1 MVQPLAGPV
10 PDRGGDTIPPHAEV
24 IEVRVPELARL
35 FNAIDP
41 SPLYEKDLD
50 ADAEEFIVG
59 WAREAPGGA
68 RLALLVHVD
77 RATPRPHDDSLA
89 RDSIHAFFGNRASR
103 LRRQLRTLLRLGRT
117 SLMIGI
123 AALAAFI
130 AVGDLVFWASGG
142 GRMGEVVRESLMIG
156 GWVAMWRPLEI
167 FLYDWW
173 PIRAEI
179 RLFDRLAVMPIRIRQ
194 TGDGPR

>member
-1 MVQPLAGPV
+1 MTGSAGPV
-10 PDRGGDTIPPHAEV
+10 PERGDDTIPPHSEV

-41 SPLYEKDLD
+41 SPLYERDLD
-50 ADAEEFIVG
+50 AGAEEFIVG
-59 WAREAPGGA
+59 WAREAPGSA
-68 RLALLVHVD
+68 TLALLVHVD
-77 RATPRPHDDSLA
+77 RATPRLQEEALA
-89 RDSIHAFFGNRASR
+89 RDSIHAFFGSRAARS
-103 LRRQLRTLLRLGRT
+103 RRQLRTLLSLGRT

-123 AALAAFI
+123 AALAGFI
-130 AVGDLVFWASGG
+130 AVGDLVAWASGG
-142 GRMGEVVRESLMIG
+142 SRMGEIVRESLMIG

-179 RLFDRLAVMPIRIRQ
+179 RLYDRLAVMPIRIGL
-194 TGDGPR
+194 TGEAMR

>member
-10 PDRGGDTIPPHAEV
+10 PDRSGDTIPPHAEV

-68 RLALLVHVD
+68 RLALLVHID
-77 RATPRPHDDSLA
+77 RATPLPHEEALA
-89 RDSIHAFFGNRASR
+89 RDSIHAFFGNRAGR
-103 LRRQLRTLLRLGRT
+103 LRRQLRTLFRLGRT

-123 AALAAFI
+123 AALAGFI

>member
-1 MVQPLAGPV
+1 MVRPLAGPA
-10 PDRGGDTIPPHAEV
+10 PDRGGDTIPPRAEV

-77 RATPRPHDDSLA
+77 RATPRPEEESLA
-89 RDSIHAFFGNRASR
+89 RDSIHAFFGNRAGR
-103 LRRQLRTLLRLGRT
+103 LRRQLRTLFRLGRT

-130 AVGDLVFWASGG
+130 VVGDLIFWASGG

-194 TGDGPR
+194 TGNGPR